1 MKDRSDKLLACSV
14 AAPALAIVLYW
25 AYLGIQKLVEWI
37 GSLGA
42 YQPQWWSMIGKFC
55 LNNLSILLVI
65 YTIICLQVAGI
76 AELRFR
82 KNFLKAFLLAIAM
95 TPPLM
100 MTAWGCRELCDTK
113 NNQSK

>member
-1 MKDRSDKLLACSV
+1 MTDKSDKRLAGI
-14 AAPALAIVLYW
+14 AAVPALAILLYW
-25 AYLGIQKLVEWI
+25 VYLGIGKLVEWI

-42 YQPQWWSMIGKFC
+42 YQPEWWTIVGKFC
-55 LNNLSILLVI
+55 LHNLSILLVI

-82 KNFLKAFLLAIAM
+82 KNFLKAFLLAIVM

-100 MTAWGCRELCDTK
+100 MAAWGCREICDIR
-113 NNQSK
+113 NNQPK